1 MKKSKLKSLVKTA
14 RKQAKKDIKSSLIT
28 ELREIAGRFGQES
41 KKIRKDIEKGSNQ
54 LAKKLSKDIKID
66 KSAILE
72 NRKEN
77 TAEQIVEV
85 VEVNTPAS
93 N

>member
-14 RKQAKKDIKSSLIT
+14 RKKAKKDIKSSLIT
-28 ELREIAGRFGQES
+28 ELREIAGRFGQDS
-41 KKIRKDIEKGSNQ
+41 KKIRKDIEKGSTQ

-72 NRKEN
+72 NSKEN
-77 TAEQIVEV
+77 TVEQIAEV
-85 VEVNTPAS
+85 AEANTPAS
-93 N
+93 K

>member
-14 RKQAKKDIKSSLIT
+14 RKKARKDIKSSLIT

-41 KKIRKDIEKGSNQ
+41 KKIRKDIEKGSGQ

-66 KSAILE
+66 KSTIFEA
-72 NRKEN
+72 NKEN
-77 TAEQIVEV
+77 TIQQIVDIQEV
-85 VEVNTPAS
+85 STPVEN
-93 N
+93 